1 MHAPFHPQG
10 HASLWRALSTR
21 VWEGHRLEMHCDA
34 SCALGWVDVF
44 ANVAAPLLP
53 AGQSECRI
61 CIYIH
66 IYMYAYT
73 YLYIN
78 MYIHVIYALGWVDVF
93 ANVAAPLLPA
103 GQSACRNTG

>member
-1 MHAPFHPQG
+1 
-10 HASLWRALSTR
+10 
-21 VWEGHRLEMHCDA
+21 
-34 SCALGWVDVF
+34 
-44 ANVAAPLLP
+44 
-53 AGQSECRI
+53 
-61 CIYIH
+61 
-66 IYMYAYT
+66 MYAYT